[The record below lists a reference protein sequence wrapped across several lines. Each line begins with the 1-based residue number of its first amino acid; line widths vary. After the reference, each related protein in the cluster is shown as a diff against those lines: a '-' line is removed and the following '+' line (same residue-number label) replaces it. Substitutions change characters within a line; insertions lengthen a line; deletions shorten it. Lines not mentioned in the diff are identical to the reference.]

1 MSEQMIVESNSP
13 EETEELGSQLGRRLK
28 GGEIIELISDLGGGK
43 TTFVRGLAK
52 GAGSLDHVSSPTFT
66 VNKIYKSPKFD
77 ISHFDFYRLIEAG
90 ILTHELEDLLTDQ
103 HSVIIIEW
111 GEAVKHVLPEKRL
124 TVGLEP
130 LGTGSREIRLS
141 APTSLKYLL
150 ED

>member
-28 GGEIIELISDLGGGK
+28 GGEIVELISDLGGGK

-130 LGTGSREIRLS
+130 LGTSSREIRLS